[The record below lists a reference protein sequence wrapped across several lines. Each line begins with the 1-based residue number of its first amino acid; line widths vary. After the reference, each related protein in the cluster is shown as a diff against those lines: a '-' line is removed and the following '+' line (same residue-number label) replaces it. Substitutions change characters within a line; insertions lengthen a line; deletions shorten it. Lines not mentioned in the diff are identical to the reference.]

1 MDETLQHA
9 IHWLGRVEHKVDGT
23 HLFHSASG
31 LECQFQGT
39 SIALTASIFLRF
51 PNQAGYFHFEI
62 DGIARIISFLEG
74 VHTQT
79 FTVEP
84 GLHHFKM
91 VKLNEAMDVHFVM
104 KNLTVDGMIV
114 PLKRNPRK
122 LLQVVGAS
130 NTTGYGSLGSLAE
143 PKSTV
148 NSNVLEA
155 FSVKL
160 ANLLDYD
167 IEIVGASG
175 YGITRGYNTD
185 GVNLNQTIP
194 ALYERYG
201 IDVDNIIHD
210 NQPDYPHPVHP
221 ELIVLNVGSND
232 YHSANYQSLPPSE
245 VNHLSALFVHQY
257 LHFLQRLET
266 LHPQAQI
273 IVIYGMMNEGQPI
286 VERFHLIKNQLHQ
299 HPNIHVLAVSPAGKF
314 DPFGS
319 DYHPNHQTHDRVAHE
334 VFTYLHSIKT

>member
-1 MDETLQHA
+1 MKETLQHA
-9 IHWLGRVEHKVDGT
+9 LHWFGRVEHKVDGT

-31 LECQFQGT
+31 FECHFQGT
-39 SIALTASIFLRF
+39 SISVTGSTSLRF

-79 FTVEP
+79 FTVNP

-91 VKLNEAMDVHFVM
+91 VKLNEAMDVHFVITDLTLNGIM
-104 KNLTVDGMIV
+104 IPMNRSPKN
-114 PLKRNPRK
+114 

-130 NTTGYGSLGSLAE
+130 NTTGYGCLGSLAE
-143 PKSTV
+143 PKSTA
-148 NSNVLEA
+148 NSHALAA

-175 YGITRGYNTD
+175 YGITRGYNTE
-185 GVNLNQTIP
+185 GVNLKQTIP

-201 IDVDNIIHD
+201 MFVDNVIHD
-210 NQPDYPHPVHP
+210 NQSYYPHPVHP

-232 YHSANYQSLPPSE
+232 YHSANYQSLSKAE
-245 VNHLSALFVHQY
+245 VNHLSDLFVHQY
-257 LHFLQRLET
+257 LIFLQRLET
-266 LHPQAQI
+266 LHPQAKK
-273 IVIYGMMNEGQPI
+273 IVLYGMMNEGKPI
-286 VERFHLIKNQLHQ
+286 VESFKLIQEQMKH
-299 HPNIHVLAVSPAGKF
+299 HANIHFLEVSPAGKF

-319 DYHPNHQTHDRVAHE
+319 DYHPNHQTHDRIALE
-334 VFTYLHSIKT
+334 VFTYLKTINS